1 VAELRIAL
9 VGLGRFGRLHAET
22 LRGLPGCRLAAICD
36 ADPAVLQR
44 CGEQWAVEARYLELE
59 DLLREVGVDAV
70 DIVTGEAAHG
80 EHARLALEAGHGVF
94 VEKPLATRLDEAE
107 AVEALAELTG
117 LPVCVGNISRFDPRY
132 AFLRRECEAGGFG
145 RVVLVSA
152 QRTFSRA
159 WFAGFGSR
167 VHPVFE
173 SMIHDLDL
181 ALWYLPSPV
190 RRVYAQSVVSG
201 AAESDVPDVLAAT
214 LTAADGSLAILQST
228 WLAPD
233 AAPINLPGPPAS
245 PFDLWGTIDGR
256 LDLVGTAQTGHVS
269 VLGDG
274 LSVWSDEHHRAP
286 DVSLWPEV
294 HGRVTGALR
303 EELAHWL
310 DCVRAG
316 TRSPIAPLE
325 DSVSAVRLAEAIVRS
340 AGTGAPVEVDD
351 PVARA

>member
-1 VAELRIAL
+1 VADLRIGL

-36 ADPAVLQR
+36 ADAEVLGR
-44 CGEQWAVEARYLELE
+44 CGDDWEVADRHREIK
-59 DLLREVGVDAV
+59 DLLAASAVDAV
-70 DIVTGEAAHG
+70 DIVTGESDHG
-80 EHARLALEAGHGVF
+80 RQARLALEAGLPVF

-107 AVEALAELTG
+107 AVQALAAQTG
-117 LPVCVGNISRFDPRY
+117 LPVCVGNISRFDARY
-132 AFLRRECEAGGFG
+132 AFLRRECEAGRFG

-173 SMIHDLDL
+173 SMVHDLDL
-181 ALWYLPSPV
+181 ALWYLPAPV
-190 RRVYAQSVVSG
+190 RRVYAQSAVSG
-201 AAESDVPDVLAAT
+201 AADSDVPDVLAAT
-214 LTAADGSLAILQST
+214 LTAADGSLAVLQST

-233 AAPINLPGPPAS
+233 AAPINLPAS
-245 PFDLWGTIDGR
+245 PLELWGTIDGR
-256 LDLVGTAQTGHVS
+256 LDLVGTAQTGRVN

-274 LSVWSDEHHRAP
+274 LSVWSDAHHRAP
-286 DVSLWPEV
+286 DTSLWPEV

-310 DCVRAG
+310 ERVRSG
-316 TRSPIAPLE
+316 TPSEIAPLA
-325 DSVSAVRLAEAIVRS
+325 DAVTAVRLAEAIVRS
-340 AGTGAPVEVDD
+340 AGSGVPVDI
-351 PVARA
+351 A

>member
-1 VAELRIAL
+1 VADVSVAL

-22 LRGLPGCRLAAICD
+22 LRSLPGCRLAALCD
-36 ADPAVLQR
+36 ADPAALER
-44 CGEQWAVEARYLELE
+44 CGEQWGVASRYAELE
-59 DLLREVGVDAV
+59 DLLADADVDAV

-80 EHARLALEAGHGVF
+80 AQARLALAAGRGVF

-107 AVEALAELTG
+107 AVQRLAAETG
-117 LPVCVGNISRFDPRY
+117 RPVCVGNISRFDPRY
-132 AFLRRECEAGGFG
+132 AFLRRECEAGSFG

-173 SMIHDLDL
+173 SMVHDLDL
-181 ALWYLPSPV
+181 ALWYLPAPV
-190 RRVYAQSVVSG
+190 RRVYAQSAVSG
-201 AAESDVPDVLAAT
+201 AAESEVPDVLAAT
-214 LTAADGSLAILQST
+214 LTGADGSLAVLQST

-233 AAPINLPGPPAS
+233 AAPINLPGPPAT
-245 PFDLWGTIDGR
+245 PFELWGTIDGR
-256 LDLVGTAQTGHVS
+256 LDLVGTAQTGRVN
-269 VLGDG
+269 VLGDA
-274 LSVWSDEHHRAP
+274 LSVWSDRHHRAP
-286 DVSLWPEV
+286 DVSLWPEL

-316 TRSPIAPLE
+316 TPSPIAPLG
-325 DSVSAVRLAEAIVRS
+325 DAVTAVRLAEAIVRS
-340 AGTGAPVEVDD
+340 ADGGTPVEV
-351 PVARA
+351 AA

>member
-1 VAELRIAL
+1 MA
-9 VGLGRFGRLHAET
+9 
-22 LRGLPGCRLAAICD
+22 
-36 ADPAVLQR
+36 
-44 CGEQWAVEARYLELE
+44 ARYLALE
-59 DLLREVGVDAV
+59 DLLREADVDAV

-80 EHARLALEAGHGVF
+80 EHARLALEAGRCVF

-107 AVEALAELTG
+107 AVEALAEQTG

-181 ALWYLPSPV
+181 ALWYLPSPRAAGV
-190 RRVYAQSVVSG
+190 RAVGRVGGRRVRGAGRPRRHAHRRGRLARDPPVDVAGAGRGPDQPSG
-201 AAESDVPDVLAAT
+201 TPC
-214 LTAADGSLAILQST
+214 
-228 WLAPD
+228 
-233 AAPINLPGPPAS
+233 S

-256 LDLVGTAQTGHVS
+256 LDLVGTAQTGRVN

-316 TRSPIAPLE
+316 RRSPIAPLE

-340 AGTGAPVEVDD
+340 AGSGAPVELDD

>member
-1 VAELRIAL
+1 VAELNVAL

-22 LRGLPGCRLAAICD
+22 LRSLPGCRIAAVCD
-36 ADPAVLQR
+36 AEPALVER
-44 CGEQWAVEARYLELE
+44 CGEQWGVAARYRELGA
-59 DLLREVGVDAV
+59 LLADADVDAV

-80 EHARLALEAGHGVF
+80 EQARLALEAGCAVF

-107 AVEALAELTG
+107 AVGRLAEQTG

-132 AFLRRECEAGGFG
+132 AFLRRECEAGSFG

-159 WFAGFGSR
+159 WFSGFGSR

-173 SMIHDLDL
+173 SMVHDLDL
-181 ALWYLPSPV
+181 AVWYLPAPV
-190 RRVYAQSVVSG
+190 RRVYAQSAVSG

-214 LTAADGSLAILQST
+214 LTAADGSLAVLQST

-233 AAPINLPGPPAS
+233 AAPINLPGPPAA
-245 PFDLWGTIDGR
+245 PLDLWGTIDGR
-256 LDLVGTAQTGHVS
+256 LDLVGTAQIGRVN

-274 LSVWSDEHHRAP
+274 LSVWGDSHHRAP

-310 DCVRAG
+310 ECVRSG
-316 TRSPIAPLE
+316 TPSPVVPLE
-325 DSVSAVRLAEAIVRS
+325 DGVTAVRLAEAIVRS
-340 AGTGAPVEVDD
+340 AERGAPVEVAAA
-351 PVARA
+351 VRA